1 MLFCF
6 VLAVLVFSWTI
17 LEELLNQPNLSPYM
31 QWNVM
36 QFLSPLRSWIL
47 HRELAWK
54 WPLCSPRE
62 GRHIDT
68 ETCEGKNR
76 HVGKSTAGRYK
87 KCFNKETS
95 WCCVSFLKGKI
106 LAYPC
111 ALFPLGSRFLRRI
124 RRILSLR
131 LGCNTFPVENLT
143 DTFSTHWMSLSNAAN
158 SSVSVNFL
166 KFKDLL
172 IWGGKIH

>member
-1 MLFCF
+1 
-6 VLAVLVFSWTI
+6 
-17 LEELLNQPNLSPYM
+17 M

-36 QFLSPLRSWIL
+36 QFFSPL
-47 HRELAWK
+47 EVGFFTGN
-54 WPLCSPRE
+54 WPE
-62 GRHIDT
+62 GDLFVLLEKDVISTQRPVR
-68 ETCEGKNR
+68 GKTR

-111 ALFPLGSRFLRRI
+111 ALFPLGSRFLRLI